1 MGTTEEGE
9 KLQERE
15 RRTGEYHVELLD
27 NFEMRNVGLNPEI
40 KIWSQVYGLEQ
51 KKCAV
56 IFKRHNDSQMCHTR
70 L

>member
-51 KKCAV
+51 KK
-56 IFKRHNDSQMCHTR
+56 MCSNFQKT
-70 L
+70 